1 MEALDVIDSAQY
13 IIVCRERGGFVCVDS
28 QTSRASQPASEAIY
42 VNLQICVF
50 FICTFHTQLTYF
62 VAVYL

>member
-13 IIVCRERGGFVCVDS
+13 IIVCRERGGFVVCVDS
-28 QTSRASQPASEAIY
+28 QTSRVSLAGEAIY